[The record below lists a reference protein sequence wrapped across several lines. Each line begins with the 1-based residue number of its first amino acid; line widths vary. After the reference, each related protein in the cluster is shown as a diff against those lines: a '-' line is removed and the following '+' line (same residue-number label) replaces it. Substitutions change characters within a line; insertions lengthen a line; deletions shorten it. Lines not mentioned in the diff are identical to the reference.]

1 MEEDISIVIRRSKRS
16 KEEKLDLS
24 NRDLT
29 SLPYALL
36 NLKHLEELDLSNN
49 KLQILG

>member
-16 KEEKLDLS
+16 KETKLDLS

-29 SLPYALL
+29 SLPNSLF
-36 NLKHLEELDLSNN
+36 NLSHL
-49 KLQILG
+49 